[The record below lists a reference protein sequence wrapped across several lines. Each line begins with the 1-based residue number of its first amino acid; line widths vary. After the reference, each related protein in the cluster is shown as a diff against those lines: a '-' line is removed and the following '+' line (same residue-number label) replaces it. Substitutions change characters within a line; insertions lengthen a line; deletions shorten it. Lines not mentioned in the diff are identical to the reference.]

1 MKRLIAATL
10 IILSSTAF
18 AYDGNCV
25 KLASLEKTLDEEL
38 NLSRYSLGMISLAEY
53 KHAELQI
60 EKAYRDKVWTCET
73 EVSNVNPDRS

>member
-1 MKRLIAATL
+1 MKTLIAAAL
-10 IILSSTAF
+10 VLLSSTAF

-38 NLSRYSLGMISLAEY
+38 NLSRYSLGLITHAEY
-53 KHAELQI
+53 KHADIQLDKEFK
-60 EKAYRDKVWTCET
+60 EKERACA